1 MGQTAREK
9 VRPWKA
15 GEREGVGRIFPFWP
29 VQPSKRGGEM
39 IARGRRRSG
48 ERGGDN
54 EVPNSVG
61 EGGGGGGGEL
71 DKGEEEEAIGG
82 RAQGVKKVA
91 GMEPKEE
98 EGPGARWRGRG
109 SISSYSICAVP

>member
-15 GEREGVGRIFPFWP
+15 GERKGVGRIFPFWP

-39 IARGRRRSG
+39 IARGRRRRGERG

-61 EGGGGGGGEL
+61 EGGGGGGG
-71 DKGEEEEAIGG
+71 
-82 RAQGVKKVA
+82 
-91 GMEPKEE
+91 
-98 EGPGARWRGRG
+98 GAR
-109 SISSYSICAVP
+109 

>member
-1 MGQTAREK
+1 M
-9 VRPWKA
+9 A
-15 GEREGVGRIFPFWP
+15 GPAE
-29 VQPSKRGGEM
+29 QKRGRDDCEGKEEK
-39 IARGRRRSG
+39 RG

-98 EGPGARWRGRG
+98 EGPEARWRGRG
-109 SISSYSICAVP
+109 SISSYSTCAVG